1 MGAFDTYWKEKAEY
15 EKNNKVEMVKYEA
28 PANNP
33 QFSVNALKFN
43 IDNMNNMS
51 DADLRNFI
59 FNSLDSIL
67 NKLFASNEAA
77 KYVNYFRDA
86 RFLDALTDV
95 IVAKNFLEKVQCIRI
110 NTICYHYLTLPDSE
124 KDNAIVSRIIK
135 LSNIV
140 NKTNLP
146 RLLGLG
152 LSENLATMILISRYS
167 DIDFNICVRRV
178 NFVLLTQPKELMSQK
193 MITEIYKCIYN
204 VLEEWYR
211 IFPCIMVDTIPDYSE
226 TDNRTWWVTEDVYEI
241 NSVMNLSILEI
252 LDELPTQTIRNTLVN
267 YTEAISSVYAN
278 KRTRFSLR
286 TLSDDFYRINEV
298 INSLE
303 YNENIYVP

>member
-1 MGAFDTYWKEKAEY
+1 MGVFDTYWKEKAEY
-15 EKNNKVEMVKYEA
+15 DKNNKVEMVKYEA
-28 PANNP
+28 PVNNP
-33 QFSVNALKFN
+33 QFSTNALKFN
-43 IDNMNNMS
+43 IDNMGNMS

-67 NKLFASNEAA
+67 NKLFASNEAS

-95 IVAKNFLEKVQCIRI
+95 IVAKNFLEKVQVIRI

-124 KDNAIVSRIIK
+124 KDNAIISRIIK

-226 TDNRTWWVTEDVYEI
+226 SDNRTWWVTEDVYEI

-278 KRTRFSLR
+278 KRTRFSLK

-298 INSLE
+298 INNLE